1 MLFLCLSSTEEG
13 TQMKPDAI
21 YLDKCLE
28 QIAKGDKHALASL
41 YNSTSSGVYA
51 FALSILKNTQDAEDV
66 LQECYINVYNA
77 AHLYKSSKKP
87 MAWILT
93 IAKNLCFGKMR
104 KGKRMA
110 DNTIEDWQGELN
122 ANDALQ
128 VEDRMVL
135 AALMKHLSDDERNI
149 LILHSVNGFKHREIA
164 ELLDMR
170 LATVLSK
177 YNRSLKKLREII
189 AKGENE
195 NER

>member
-1 MLFLCLSSTEEG
+1 MLFLCLSSTENG
-13 TQMKPDAI
+13 TQIKPDAVFI
-21 YLDKCLE
+21 DNCLALM
-28 QIAKGDKHALASL
+28 AKGDKTALANL
-41 YNSTSSGVYA
+41 YNATSSGVYA

-66 LQECYINVYNA
+66 LQECYISVYNA
-77 AHLYKSSKKP
+77 AHLYKSDKKP

-93 IAKNLCFGKMR
+93 IAKNLCFGKLR
-104 KGKRMA
+104 KKKKTA
-110 DNTIEDWQGELN
+110 DDEVKDWQSELQVNTALQIEDRLI
-122 ANDALQ
+122 
-128 VEDRMVL
+128 L
-135 AALMKHLSDDERNI
+135 ASLMQHLTDEERNI

-189 AKGENE
+189 AKGENL